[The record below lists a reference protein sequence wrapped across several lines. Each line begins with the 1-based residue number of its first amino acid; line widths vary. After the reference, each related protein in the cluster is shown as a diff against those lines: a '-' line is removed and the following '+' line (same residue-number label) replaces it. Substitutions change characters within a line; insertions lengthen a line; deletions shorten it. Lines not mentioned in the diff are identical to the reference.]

1 MNGLVLSLFP
11 GIGLLDRGFEA
22 EGFCVVRGPDLLWG
36 GDVRLFHAPL
46 GKFGGIIGGPPCQ
59 DFSALSNLKT
69 KKGYGRVMLAEMKR
83 VILEADPEWFLV
95 ENVPRVPHIEVK
107 GYHVQRFELDAH
119 WFGGDQ
125 RRKRSF
131 QFGSKELARII
142 FDFPLFESPNIEPP
156 VTATEARAGFRPNH
170 RNPKYIP
177 SRPWNELCRLQ
188 GLPEDFQL
196 PPFRKT
202 EAGRAVGEG
211 VPVHVAQAWAKAI
224 KAAIYY
230 TEGKGER

>member
-1 MNGLVLSLFP
+1 MIVVLSLFP

-36 GDVRLFHAPL
+36 GDVRLFHAPP
-46 GKFGGIIGGPPCQ
+46 GKFDGVIGGPPCQ
-59 DFSALSNLKT
+59 DFSALANVNPNR
-69 KKGYGRVMLAEMKR
+69 KKSTYGLEMLAEMKR
-83 VILEADPEWFLV
+83 VILEADPEWFLT
-95 ENVPRVPHIEVK
+95 ENVPRVPHIEVE
-107 GYHVQRFELDAH
+107 GYHVQRFNLDAH

-131 QFGSKELARII
+131 QFGSRKPVNIV
-142 FDFPLFESPNIEPP
+142 FKVPLFESPVFAPP
-156 VTATEARAGFRPNH
+156 VMATEVKQGSRAAH
-170 RNPKYIP
+170 RNLAYIP
-177 SRPWNELCRLQ
+177 SRPWPELCRLQ

-196 PPFRKT
+196 PPFKKV

-230 TEGKGER
+230 TEG